1 MVTQN
6 TMTQQQCIPH
16 FSKNNNKNAQKLY
29 LGEKG
34 SCVTGRREKKKED
47 INYKAQVIQT

>member
-6 TMTQQQCIPH
+6 TTQQQYIPH
-16 FSKNNNKNAQKLY
+16 FSKNNKNAQKLY

-34 SCVTGRREKKKED
+34 SCVTGRHKKN
-47 INYKAQVIQT
+47 INYKAQVMQT